1 MNKMRN
7 LAAGTAV
14 AALAILALAWFALVA
29 PQRSHAADLKAQAA
43 TARQSSSTLQA
54 QLEQLRA
61 QAKLLPKQRG
71 ILDAIDKQLP
81 SNPALPAL
89 VRSLTRAADSSG
101 VTLVSIAPGLPTVV
115 AAAPPAGAAVGTT
128 PVSTGS
134 SQLASI
140 ALALTVEGTYFE
152 LEQFQQTLE
161 SLTRS
166 YKATT
171 ITFAPGSRSAAGKT
185 SSDGYTGQITANV
198 TGQVFMTVNRPAT
211 AAAPL
216 TKTGAAVAAPTK

>member
-7 LAAGTAV
+7 LAAATAV
-14 AALAILALAWFALVA
+14 AALAILALAWFVLIA
-29 PQRSHAADLKAQAA
+29 PQRSHAADLKVQAS
-43 TARQSSSTLQA
+43 TARQSSSSLQA
-54 QLEQLRA
+54 QLAQLKA

-89 VRSLTRAADSSG
+89 VRSLTRAADDSG
-101 VTLVSIAPGLPTVV
+101 VTLVSIAPGVPTVV
-115 AAAPPAGAAVGTT
+115 AAQPVAGAAGTAR
-128 PVSTGS
+128 VNTGS

-171 ITFAPGSRSAAGKT
+171 LTFAPGSRSAASKAAT
-185 SSDGYTGQITANV
+185 NGYTGQLTANI
-198 TGQVFMTVNRPAT
+198 TGQVFMTVVRTAT
-211 AAAPL
+211 APL
-216 TKTGAAVAAPTK
+216 PKTGAAVAAPTK